1 MLCPKCGKEAPG
13 SSTFCPSCGSRLAEA
28 EEIKKTRYSIVAGS
42 LDLVSGCISL
52 VGLFGIIIAIVA
64 LASDPFRHDP
74 QEVDPLV
81 IVSIIAGLLAILSVL
96 AILGGINAL
105 GRKRF
110 GMALA
115 GAVAA
120 TLTFFPI
127 GIPAIVLTA
136 LSRDEFE

>member
-13 SSTFCPSCGSRLAEA
+13 NSTFCPSCGSRLAEA
-28 EEIKKTRYSIVAGS
+28 EGTKKTRYSMVAGS
-42 LDLVSGCISL
+42 LNLVAGCISL
-52 VGLFGIIIAIVA
+52 VGLFGMIIAIVA
-64 LASDPFRHDP
+64 LASDPFRQDP
-74 QEVDPLV
+74 HEVDPLV
-81 IVSIIAGLLAILSVL
+81 IVAIIAGLLAIVSVL
-96 AILGGINAL
+96 AILGGVNAL
-105 GRKRF
+105 ARKKF
-110 GMALA
+110 GMALV